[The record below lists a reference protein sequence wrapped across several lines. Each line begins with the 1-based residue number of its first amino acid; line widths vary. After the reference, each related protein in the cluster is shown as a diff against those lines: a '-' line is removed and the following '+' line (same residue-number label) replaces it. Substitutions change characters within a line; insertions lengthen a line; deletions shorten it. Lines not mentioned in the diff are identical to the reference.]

1 MRMTGIV
8 QWFNEYKGFGFIRPE
23 DGRKDCF
30 VHHSAIRGL
39 GFRSLNQ
46 GETVEFDVVQGE
58 AGPTAHNVTRLI
70 A

>member
-8 QWFNEYKGFGFIRPE
+8 QWFNEYRGFGFIRPE

-30 VHHSAIRGL
+30 VHYSAINGI
-39 GFRSLNQ
+39 GFRSLNV
-46 GETVEFDVVQGE
+46 GEVVEFDVVQGQS
-58 AGPTAHNVTRLI
+58 GPTAHNVMKLP